1 MHEEPGTSHVNGPV
15 PHVQALPWVQ
25 GELFRK
31 AAELRKAQDA
41 LDAELKAIDEQTAGL
56 DEADKAHV
64 ADLLAGKQVPL
75 LQRSIVAS
83 AGL

>member
-1 MHEEPGTSHVNGPV
+1 MGLYPIFKLCVGSR
-15 PHVQALPWVQ
+15 

-31 AAELRKAQDA
+31 AAELRKAQEA

-64 ADLLAGKQVPL
+64 ADLLAGKQVRL
-75 LQRSIVAS
+75 LQSAIVAN